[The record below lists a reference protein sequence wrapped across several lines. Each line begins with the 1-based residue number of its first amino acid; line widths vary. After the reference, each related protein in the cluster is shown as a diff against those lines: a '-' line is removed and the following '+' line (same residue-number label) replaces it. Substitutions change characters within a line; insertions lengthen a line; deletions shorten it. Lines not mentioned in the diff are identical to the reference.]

1 MSDAMQFSNRQLS
14 DEAKKLEAVGQF
26 VQAADLYK
34 QSYDLYPGGFVT
46 SHYIRCLRKLGK
58 STAAVKF
65 GRQLVRQLR
74 EDSFVHKELS
84 WAMYDVYLKKTENM
98 EGNEFDDVEHEQQ
111 GNSDFRKMQE
121 VANYI
126 LSRLSANEDIL
137 RTRTIFAICNEAK
150 QRGNWQTM
158 YDFAIQLDPERLS
171 TEQREWKGRKL
182 PSDYQSWLFKMV
194 RSLLELERY
203 KECLVF
209 ASKGIE
215 KYPSEKL
222 FYWWQACAKKALGQ
236 VIEALQELEQID
248 ARFPKEWY
256 IQRDIA
262 NGYIELKEY
271 DVAWI
276 WFCKAASCPGD
287 PRGRF
292 KMFESMSMLL
302 EQLDRF
308 KEAYDHLL
316 LAVMVADQER
326 WDRPVEAL
334 RGKLIQ
340 FRRRH
345 EEQVVLPTDSSS
357 KDWLSLNSRCRTFWQ
372 KTIQT
377 SRLTYK
383 GQIIKINEER
393 HSGFIRRSNS
403 ENAKDIY
410 FRFRDVV
417 KKVNPVVGME
427 VEFEVEK
434 SFDPA
439 KNQESLAAV
448 NIRQIK
454 SSV

>member
-1 MSDAMQFSNRQLS
+1 
-14 DEAKKLEAVGQF
+14 
-26 VQAADLYK
+26 
-34 QSYDLYPGGFVT
+34 
-46 SHYIRCLRKLGK
+46 
-58 STAAVKF
+58 
-65 GRQLVRQLR
+65 
-74 EDSFVHKELS
+74 
-84 WAMYDVYLKKTENM
+84 
-98 EGNEFDDVEHEQQ
+98 
-111 GNSDFRKMQE
+111 MQE

-126 LSRLSANEDIL
+126 LSRISAEEDIL

-150 QRGNWQTM
+150 QRGNWQIM

-203 KECLVF
+203 EECLDF

-236 VIEALQELEQID
+236 VKDALQELEQID
-248 ARFPKEWY
+248 TRFPKEWY

-262 NGYIELKEY
+262 NGYVELKEY

-287 PRGRF
+287 PKGRF

-302 EQLDRF
+302 EHLDRF
-308 KEAYDHLL
+308 QEAYDHLQ
-316 LAVMVADQER
+316 LAAMVAER
-326 WDRPVEAL
+326 EQWGRPAEAL

-345 EEQVVLPTDSSS
+345 EEQVVHLSDISG
-357 KDWLSLNSRCRTFWQ
+357 KDWPSLYSRCHTLWQ
-372 KTIQT
+372 KTIHA

-383 GQIIKINEER
+383 GQIININEEGKF
-393 HSGFIRRSNS
+393 GFIRRSHS
-403 ENAKDIY
+403 ENAKDIF
-410 FRFRDVV
+410 FRFRDVI
-417 KKVNPVVGME
+417 KKATPVVGMD

-434 SFDPA
+434 SFDPG
-439 KNQESLAAV
+439 KFG
-448 NIRQIK
+448 
-454 SSV
+454 SSKHPSG